1 MGLFERAKGKAKE
14 TIGNLT
20 DNADLAHEGE
30 AQQVKGEAE
39 AAATKSRLE
48 AKAHEAKAN
57 IAEKVQESAQH
68 AK

>member
-1 MGLFERAKGKAKE
+1 VGAFEQAKGKAKE

-20 DNADLAHEGE
+20 DNADLVHEGE

-39 AAATKSRLE
+39 AAATESRLE

-57 IAEKVQESAQH
+57 VAEKVEESAQH

>member
-1 MGLFERAKGKAKE
+1 MGVFEQAKGKAKE
-14 TIGNLT
+14 TVGNLT
-20 DNADLAHEGE
+20 DNADLAREGE
-30 AQQVKGEAE
+30 AQQAKGEAE

-57 IAEKVQESAQH
+57 IAEKVEESAQH